1 MLYLGID
8 QHQRQITVSVRDEG
22 GTVIQRRQVSTRPE
36 KVRAFLDAVRRQS
49 GDEGFMA
56 ILEVC
61 GFNDWLI
68 ALLEEYGCREIV
80 LIHPGKRSKRKT
92 DRRDA
97 NKLSELLWLNRGRLR
112 RGGRLTDRVDRAVCQ
127 SAEPGELFRPDARLL
142 ELRHGDRPA
151 RLLPS
156 VAARRVHRRGTER
169 GRAASHA
176 ASLPPAAHRAVGST
190 ASASLGGW
198 LL

>member
-8 QHQRQITVSVRDEG
+8 QHHRQITVSVRNEE

-49 GDEGFMA
+49 GAEGFMA

-68 ALLEEYGCREIV
+68 ALLEEYGCGEIA
-80 LIHPGKRSKRKT
+80 LIHAGKRSKRKT

-97 NKLSELLWLNRGRLR
+97 GKLSELLWLNRGRLR
-112 RGGRLTDRVDRAVCQ
+112 RGEKPQGLRRVMIPSADDQADRQLTALRKRAGQQRTRTINKIKNRRGRLI
-127 SAEPGELFRPDARLL
+127 
-142 ELRHGDRPA
+142 ELRLD
-151 RLLPS
+151 
-156 VAARRVHRRGTER
+156 VHRVTFFL
-169 GRAASHA
+169 A
-176 ASLPPAAHRAVGST
+176 
-190 ASASLGGW
+190 
-198 LL
+198 